1 MNDERP
7 VVTAT
12 AAGHVRLGDDLTVQR
27 LGFGAMRITGPG
39 VWGEPP
45 DKGEAKAVLQR
56 ALSLGVDFIDTAD
69 SYGPEV
75 SERLIAEALHP
86 YPRHLVI
93 GTKGGFLRRGP
104 WHSWRADGRPSHLKE
119 ACEGSLRRLKLER
132 IDLYQLHAVD
142 PRVPIEESVGALVDM
157 QASGKIRYIGLSNV
171 TIDEL
176 NRAARL
182 ARIVSVQNQYNL
194 RDRAS
199 EDVLDACEQRGL
211 AFLPYHPLARG
222 TLNRSRRALDA
233 IAARHGAT
241 PGQLALAWLLRR
253 SAVMLP
259 IPGTSS
265 VSHLEENVAAAA
277 ITLSDEEL
285 SEIAGSTARRRGVS
299 ASHSVDESRRRRPT

>member
-1 MNDERP
+1 MNHERP
-7 VVTAT
+7 AASAT
-12 AAGHVRLGDDLTVQR
+12 AAGQIRLGGDLTVHR

-39 VWGEPP
+39 VWGEPL
-45 DKGEAKAVLQR
+45 DEDQAKGVLRR
-56 ALSLGVDFIDTAD
+56 ALDLGVDFIDTAD
-69 SYGPEV
+69 AYGPDV
-75 SERLIAEALHP
+75 SERLIAQALHP
-86 YPRHLVI
+86 YPPHLVI

-104 WHSWRADGRPSHLKE
+104 SHRWVADGRPSHLKE

-142 PRVPIEESVGALVDM
+142 PGVPIEESVGALVDLR
-157 QASGKIRYIGLSNV
+157 AAGKIRYIGLSNV

-182 ARIVSVQNQYNL
+182 TPIVSVQNRYNL
-194 RDRAS
+194 RERAS
-199 EDVLDACEQRGL
+199 EDVLEACEQRGL
-211 AFLPYHPLARG
+211 AFLPWHPLAKG
-222 TLNRSRRALDA
+222 ALTRSRRALNA
-233 IAARHGAT
+233 ITARHGAT

-285 SEIAGSTARRRGVS
+285 AAIAGSTARRRGVT
-299 ASHSVDESRRRRPT
+299 ASRSVDESPGRRPT

>member
-1 MNDERP
+1 MSRERP
-7 VVTAT
+7 AGT
-12 AAGHVRLGDDLTVQR
+12 AADAGRIRLGDDLNVHR
-27 LGFGAMRITGPG
+27 IGFGAMRITGPG
-39 VWGEPP
+39 VWGGPADE
-45 DKGEAKAVLQR
+45 DQAKAVLRR
-56 ALSLGVDFIDTAD
+56 ALNLGVDFIDTAD
-69 SYGPEV
+69 AYGPEV

-93 GTKGGFLRRGP
+93 GTKGGFLRHGP
-104 WHSWRADGRPSHLKE
+104 SHRWVADGRPSHLKD

-142 PRVPIEESVGALVDM
+142 PRVPIEESVGALVDLR
-157 QASGKIRYIGLSNV
+157 AAGKIRNIGLSNV

-176 NRAARL
+176 NRATRL
-182 ARIVSVQNQYNL
+182 APIVSVQNQYNL
-194 RDRAS
+194 RERAS
-199 EDVLDACEQRGL
+199 EDVLEACQQRGL
-211 AFLPYHPLARG
+211 AFLPWHPLGRG
-222 TLNRSRRALDA
+222 TLTRSRRALND

-285 SEIAGSTARRRGVS
+285 AAMMG
-299 ASHSVDESRRRRPT
+299 